1 MSSFIRIWALTSLF
15 STHLALLRL
24 PLIQMLP
31 SGSSWELL
39 PPLGQYNFYRI
50 ILDFG
55 QKKKKKKQT
64 SPENAHFEQA
74 RYTANLHG
82 GLAVFFFKN
91 KKQFLNGF

>member
-1 MSSFIRIWALTSLF
+1 MGTLTTIGPVQLLQNHTRLWA
-15 STHLALLRL
+15 
-24 PLIQMLP
+24 
-31 SGSSWELL
+31 E
-39 PPLGQYNFYRI
+39 
-50 ILDFG
+50 
-55 QKKKKKKQT
+55 KKKKKQT